1 MIRILVS
8 TRDFARESVVQLVAV
23 SYSAWV
29 FLVAS
34 SYNAQHVKSE
44 TRHRRRSLV
53 VGALARL
60 APLERVNVKLL
71 DARISA
77 DNFFAMNIDLV
88 TS

>member
-71 DARISA
+71 DAQIPA

>member
-23 SYSAWV
+23 SYSAWG

-34 SYNAQHVKSE
+34 WYNAQHVKSE
-44 TRHRRRSLV
+44 TRPRRRSLV